1 MSEVRC
7 DISPKHTFIVQMIVS
22 SLLAAIAFRLNNQGV
37 LTGSMLISPIGGIV
51 LRAAL
56 HNTKDLLSL
65 SQIYIPL
72 VVGVAAGFLP
82 GSRVTKTLRNSG
94 IDVIGNPSYLID
106 ASVIAITCGILFPML
121 RKVPEVG
128 VDIATQILPPIV
140 AVGYCLALSVRKELP
155 WQSAFGCLLLFI
167 VYFVCLFVST
177 RVTHSVLCKHKTSD

>member
-1 MSEVRC
+1 MSAKRC
-7 DISPKHTFIVQMIVS
+7 DISLKHTFIVQMIVA

-51 LRAAL
+51 LKAAL
-56 HNTKDLLSL
+56 HNTKDLFSL
-65 SQIYIPL
+65 SQIYIPFL
-72 VVGVAAGFLP
+72 VGTAAGFLP
-82 GSRVTKTLRNSG
+82 GSGVTKTLQNSG
-94 IDVIGNPSYLID
+94 VDVTKNPSSLID
-106 ASVIAITCGILFPML
+106 ASVIATTCGILFPML

-140 AVGYCLALSVRKELP
+140 AVGYCLSLSVRKKLP

-177 RVTHSVLCKHKTSD
+177 RVTHRVLCRHKTSD